1 MCQELQEIDASS
13 RIASVMDK
21 NSLCQSL
28 LRRTRHYKLG
38 VAREE
43 MIVRAFPAVA
53 LDLDEHARVELEE
66 LFPVAV
72 SDINLE
78 IGFGGGEHLVAEAR
92 RLPAS
97 GFIGCETYARGLAKL
112 LNEIELSGL
121 SNVRI
126 YAGDGLDV
134 VRWLP
139 DGCLSRVDVL
149 FPDPWPKLKHQKRRL
164 LRDANIPL
172 FARVLRPQS
181 ELRFASD
188 NLHYATQVFDSLCR
202 SPFFDAMLPTLSECA
217 DPWEHFPGTCYNT
230 RAKNEGRRSYF
241 LRFCRNCNPICR

>member
-1 MCQELQEIDASS
+1 
-13 RIASVMDK
+13 MDK
-21 NSLCQSL
+21 KSLCQNL
-28 LRRTRHYKLG
+28 LSRTRYLKLG
-38 VAREE
+38 AEREE
-43 MIVRAFPAVA
+43 VIARVFPALS
-53 LDLDEHARVELEE
+53 LDLDEPARVELAE

-92 RLPAS
+92 RLPTS
-97 GFIGCETYARGLAKL
+97 GFIGCETYASGLARV

-121 SNVRI
+121 SNVRL

-139 DGCLSRVDVL
+139 NGCLSRIDVL

-164 LRDANIPL
+164 LRDPNVPL

-188 NLHYATQVFDSLCR
+188 NLHYATHAFDSLCR
-202 SPFFDAMLPTLSECA
+202 SPFFDAMLPTLSDCI
-217 DPWEHFPGTCYNT
+217 DPWEHFPGTRYNT
-230 RAKNEGRRSYF
+230 RAKKEGRRSYF
-241 LRFCRNCNPICR
+241 LRFRRNGNPVSPL

>member
-1 MCQELQEIDASS
+1 
-13 RIASVMDK
+13 
-21 NSLCQSL
+21 
-28 LRRTRHYKLG
+28 
-38 VAREE
+38 
-43 MIVRAFPAVA
+43 MIVRVLPALA
-53 LDLDEHARVELEE
+53 LDLDEHARFELAQ

-72 SDINLE
+72 SDIILE

-92 RLPAS
+92 RLPDS
-97 GFIGCETYARGLAKL
+97 GFIGCETYASGLAKM

-121 SNVRI
+121 SNVKL

-164 LRDANIPL
+164 LRDPNIPL
-172 FARVLRPQS
+172 FARVLRPQC

-188 NLHYATQVFDSLCR
+188 NLHYATHVFDSICR
-202 SPFFDAMLPTLSECA
+202 SPFFDTMLPTLTDCV
-217 DPWEHFPGTCYNT
+217 DPWENFPGTRYNT
-230 RAKNEGRRSYF
+230 RANKEGRQSYF
-241 LRFCRNCNPICR
+241 LRFRRNCTPISLLL

>member
-1 MCQELQEIDASS
+1 
-13 RIASVMDK
+13 MDK
-21 NSLCQSL
+21 QSLCQHL
-28 LRRTRHYKLG
+28 LRRTRYCKLG
-38 VAREE
+38 AQREE
-43 MIVRAFPAVA
+43 LIARVLPAVA
-53 LDLDEHARVELEE
+53 LGLDENARVELAE

-97 GFIGCETYARGLAKL
+97 GFIGCETYASGLASL
-112 LNEIELSGL
+112 LKEIELCGL
-121 SNVRI
+121 VNVRI

-149 FPDPWPKLKHQKRRL
+149 FPDPRPKLKHQKRRL

-172 FARVLRPQS
+172 FARVLRAQG

-188 NLHYATQVFDSLCR
+188 NSHYATHVFDSLCR
-202 SPFFDAMLPTLSECA
+202 SPFFDAISPPKLSDCVA
-217 DPWEHFPGTCYNT
+217 PWENFPGTKYNT
-230 RAKNEGRRSYF
+230 RAQKEGRRTYF
-241 LRFCRNCNPICR
+241 LRFSRN

>member
-1 MCQELQEIDASS
+1 
-13 RIASVMDK
+13 
-21 NSLCQSL
+21 
-28 LRRTRHYKLG
+28 
-38 VAREE
+38 
-43 MIVRAFPAVA
+43 MIGRVFPGLA
-53 LDLDEHARVELEE
+53 LDLDEHARVELAA

-72 SDINLE
+72 SDIILE

-92 RLPAS
+92 RLPDS
-97 GFIGCETYARGLAKL
+97 GFIGCETYASGLARL

-121 SNVRI
+121 SNVRL

-134 VRWLP
+134 LKWLP

-164 LRDANIPL
+164 LRDPNIPL

-188 NLHYATQVFDSLCR
+188 NLHYATHVFDSICR
-202 SPFFDAMLPTLSECA
+202 SPFFDAMLPALSDCV
-217 DPWEHFPGTCYNT
+217 DPWENFPGTEYNT
-230 RAKNEGRRSYF
+230 RAKKEGRQSYF
-241 LRFCRNCNPICR
+241 LRFCRNCNPVSLL

>member
-1 MCQELQEIDASS
+1 MIVQNRVCTPWVYDRYL
-13 RIASVMDK
+13 MDK
-21 NSLCQSL
+21 KALCQNL
-28 LRRTRHYKLG
+28 LRRTTYRKLG
-38 VAREE
+38 AEREE
-43 MIVRAFPAVA
+43 MIARVFPAVA
-53 LDLDEHARVELEE
+53 LDLDEHARVELAK

-78 IGFGGGEHLVAEAR
+78 IGFGAGEHLAAEAR
-92 RLPAS
+92 RSPSS

-112 LNEIELSGL
+112 VNEIELSGL

-139 DGCLSRVDVL
+139 DACLSRVDIL

-188 NLHYATQVFDSLCR
+188 NLHYATQVFNSLCQ
-202 SPFFDAMLPTLSECA
+202 SPVFDAVLPTLRDCV
-217 DPWEHFPGTCYNT
+217 DPWEHFSGTSYST
-230 RAKNEGRRSYF
+230 RAKNEGRQSYF
-241 LRFCRNCNPICR
+241 LRFRRNCN

>member
-1 MCQELQEIDASS
+1 MS
-13 RIASVMDK
+13 
-21 NSLCQSL
+21 NSNTLCRNL
-28 LRRTRHYKLG
+28 LRRTRYHNLG
-38 VAREE
+38 AEREDLIAR
-43 MIVRAFPAVA
+43 VLPALA
-53 LDLDEHARVELEE
+53 LDLDEHARVELAQ

-72 SDINLE
+72 SDIILE

-92 RLPAS
+92 RLPTS
-97 GFIGCETYARGLAKL
+97 GFIGCETYASGLARL

-121 SNVRI
+121 SNVRL

-149 FPDPWPKLKHQKRRL
+149 FPDPWPKLKHHKRRI
-164 LRDANIPL
+164 LRLPNIPL

-188 NLHYATQVFDSLCR
+188 NAHYATQVFDSICR
-202 SPFFDAMLPTLSECA
+202 SPFFDAMSPALLDYVE
-217 DPWEHFPGTCYNT
+217 PWENFPGTQYHT
-230 RAKNEGRRSYF
+230 RAKKEGRPSYF
-241 LRFCRNCNPICR
+241 LRFCRNYNPIALL